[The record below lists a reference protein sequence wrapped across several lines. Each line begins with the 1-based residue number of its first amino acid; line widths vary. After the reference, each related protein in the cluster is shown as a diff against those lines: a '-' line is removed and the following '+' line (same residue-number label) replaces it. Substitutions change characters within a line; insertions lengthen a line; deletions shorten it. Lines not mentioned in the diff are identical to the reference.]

1 MPLWERENQ
10 LEGGLMNEKFLTM
23 NEIERLMA
31 SSLDSAQ
38 MERLHAVL
46 SHCLIDENDFPSVL
60 GKHSNNQSLLEAF
73 LGAKRLE
80 GCSERSLRY
89 YASTLKKFMETVH
102 KPLAHVSTD
111 DVRNYLANYQA
122 RGNLSNVTADNVR
135 RVISSLFS
143 WLEIEDLIYKSPVRR
158 IKKIRTLKAV
168 KPVISDESLEALRD
182 SCTTMRDLAMI
193 DMLSS
198 TGVRVGELVKLNRED
213 IDFEG
218 RECIVRGKGGKER
231 KVYFDARTK
240 VHLKAYLEQ
249 RQDGNPAL
257 FASLNA
263 PFNRL
268 EISGVEIRLRKLGA
282 VAQQQRIHPHK
293 FRRTLATRAIDKGM
307 PIEQVQV
314 LLGHSKIDTTLCYA
328 MVDQQNVK
336 QSHHRYIS

>member
-1 MPLWERENQ
+1 
-10 LEGGLMNEKFLTM
+10 MNEKFLTM
-23 NEIERLMA
+23 GEIERLMA
-31 SSLDSAQ
+31 SSLDGAQ
-38 MERLHAVL
+38 MKRLHVVL
-46 SHCLIDENDFPSVL
+46 THCLIDENDFPSAQE
-60 GKHSNNQSLLEAF
+60 KYSNNEGLLEVF
-73 LGAKRLE
+73 LSAKRLE

-89 YASTLKKFMETVH
+89 YASTLKKFMETVD
-102 KPLAHVSTD
+102 KPMSHVSTD
-111 DVRNYLANYQA
+111 DVRVYLMNYQSL
-122 RGNLSNVTADNVR
+122 GNLSNVTADNVR

-168 KPVISDESLEALRD
+168 KPVISDESLESLRD
-182 SCTTMRDLAMI
+182 NCTTMRDLAI
-193 DMLSS
+193 VDMLSS
-198 TGVRVGELVKLNRED
+198 TGVRVGELVKLNRSD

-240 VHLKAYLEQ
+240 VHLKTYLDHRRDE
-249 RQDGNPAL
+249 DPAL
-257 FASLNA
+257 FVSLNA

-268 EISGVEIRLRKLGA
+268 EISGVEIRLRKLGSTA
-282 VAQQQRIHPHK
+282 RQSRIHPHK